1 MLLYVSSV
9 SVGGAPHQNRT
20 QRGAKR
26 SQTAGTDHE
35 QPRQQDGRKRRAT
48 ERGTQNGDRTKRQQG
63 AGGTDQPNSRATG
76 ATSAT
81 GNSRTASPTAN
92 RHQQTAKPEKA
103 SPQPTTRKAEPTNQQ
118 TRTKTRQTRTAE
130 KTKRANNTRNTP
142 RNKKVHDGETRK
154 PPRPTQTQKPCVS
167 TQLPA
172 GSTQR
177 NATFDSNLSVRRTFE
192 PTLATRF
199 QRGRTQPA
207 RDSARARSAATQRR
221 LCRRAKQ
228 NQGSPPTDGATAV
241 FCDSPLARTATCIM
255 KRPAA
260 ALCDRAR
267 RLPHSGAGFTG
278 PCKSFLTH
286 PAPSA

>member
-1 MLLYVSSV
+1 MQRLT
-9 SVGGAPHQNRT
+9 AP
-20 QRGAKR
+20 
-26 SQTAGTDHE
+26 
-35 QPRQQDGRKRRAT
+35 
-48 ERGTQNGDRTKRQQG
+48 
-63 AGGTDQPNSRATG
+63 
-76 ATSAT
+76 
-81 GNSRTASPTAN
+81 
-92 RHQQTAKPEKA
+92 
-103 SPQPTTRKAEPTNQQ
+103 
-118 TRTKTRQTRTAE
+118 
-130 KTKRANNTRNTP
+130 
-142 RNKKVHDGETRK
+142 
-154 PPRPTQTQKPCVS
+154 
-167 TQLPA
+167 
-172 GSTQR
+172 
-177 NATFDSNLSVRRTFE
+177 LSVRRTFE

-286 PAPSA
+286 PAPSAQRSRAKRGEKKEGGVFMEEQISLEEIACAGQAEETACRRDDPLNYKPFHYGSPCACVGRGG